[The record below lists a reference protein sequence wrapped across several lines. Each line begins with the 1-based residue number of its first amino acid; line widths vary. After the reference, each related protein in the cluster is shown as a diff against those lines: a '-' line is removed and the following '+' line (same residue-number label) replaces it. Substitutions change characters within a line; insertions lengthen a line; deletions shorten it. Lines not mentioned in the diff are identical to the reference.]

1 MAGASVMGERSFVA
15 AALSSRKAVIGLAI
29 VLLIVAA
36 ALLSPWLAPFDPQ
49 AQSLADRLLPPLAHS
64 ADGALHALGTD
75 QLGRDMLSRLIYGA
89 RVSLLVGLGAT
100 CLAGIAGVLLGILA
114 GYLGGWVDDLVTRLA
129 DVQLALPYI
138 LLAIAMLA
146 ILGGGLVNII
156 LVLSLSQWVTYARVV
171 RGSVLSIREKDF
183 VLAASALGLGSLTI
197 MRRHILPN
205 ILAPVTVIASFAVAQ
220 TIVAEAALSFLGLSM
235 PPAIPSWGGMLADGR
250 SYIVFAW
257 WLAALPG
264 LAITIT
270 VIGVNLLGDW
280 LRDHLDPR
288 LRL

>member
-1 MAGASVMGERSFVA
+1 MGERSFVA

>member
-1 MAGASVMGERSFVA
+1 MGPGNLRSDGFFSA
-15 AALSSRKAVIGLAI
+15 MLASRKATIGLAI

-36 ALLSPWLAPFDPQ
+36 ALFSPLLSPFDPQ
-49 AQSLADRLLPPLAHS
+49 AQSLADRLLPPLEHS
-64 ADGALHALGTD
+64 ADGALHLLGTD
-75 QLGRDMLSRLIYGA
+75 QLGRDMMSRLIYGA

-100 CLAGIAGVLLGILA
+100 ALAGLVGVTLGILA
-114 GYLGGWVDDLVTRLA
+114 GYLGGWVDDVITRLA

-138 LLAIAMLA
+138 LLAIAVLA

-156 LVLSLSQWVTYARVV
+156 LVLSLTQWVTYTRVV

-183 VLAASALGLGSLTI
+183 VLAAAALGQRPLAI
-197 MRRHILPN
+197 MRRHVLPN
-205 ILAPVTVIASFAVAQ
+205 IVAPVTVIASFAVAQ
-220 TIVAEAALSFLGLSM
+220 TIVAEAALSFLGLSV
-235 PPAIPSWGGMLADGR
+235 PPSIPSWGGMLADGR
-250 SYIVFAW
+250 SYIIFAW

-288 LRL
+288 LQV